1 VLDSKRHVAT
11 RITQY
16 EQGSELPYDR
26 PHLQF
31 KIAYTSMECKGR
43 TPERFQKIPYDSPN
57 VLTNAS
63 SFCLPLELL
72 RTFPSSSQ
80 LLEYAGQNDSETHCW
95 DRSKCMTD

>member
-1 VLDSKRHVAT
+1 MLDSKRHVAT

-72 RTFPSSSQ
+72 RIFPSSSQ